1 MAGERGR
8 PRRRK
13 HRTIG
18 TIGHRGHGKT
28 TLAIAAG
35 KAAAKAY
42 QQDAG
47 AVERIVEAAGSTRVA
62 LAPYSTHST
71 YATPG
76 CHYTHFDTEARHV
89 GDLLGHAPLDGVVL
103 VVSALG
109 TVPSQAREH
118 LRLARGAG
126 VRRLAVFL
134 NKCDAVADPEAAGEA
149 EQAVR
154 ALLREQGLDD
164 ERVPIVRGSALQ
176 ALAGD
181 MFWEASVIE
190 LMETLDARMH
200 V

>member
-1 MAGERGR
+1 MTGERGR
-8 PRRRK
+8 PRHRK

-28 TLAIAAG
+28 TLAVAAG
-35 KAAAKAY
+35 KAAAKTY
-42 QQDAG
+42 RQDAG
-47 AVERIVEAAGSTRVA
+47 AVERIVEAAGNTRAA
-62 LAPYSTHST
+62 LAPYSTHSA

-76 CHYTHFDTEARHV
+76 CHYTHFDTAARHV
-89 GDLLGHAPLDGVVL
+89 GDLLDQTPLDGVVL

-109 TVPSQAREH
+109 AVPPQAREH

-134 NKCDAVADPEAAGEA
+134 NKCDALSGPEAAEQA
-149 EQAVR
+149 EEAVR
-154 ALLREQGLDD
+154 ALLREQGLDED
-164 ERVPIVRGSALQ
+164 RVPIVRGSALQ

-190 LMETLDARMH
+190 LMEALDTRMRA
-200 V
+200 